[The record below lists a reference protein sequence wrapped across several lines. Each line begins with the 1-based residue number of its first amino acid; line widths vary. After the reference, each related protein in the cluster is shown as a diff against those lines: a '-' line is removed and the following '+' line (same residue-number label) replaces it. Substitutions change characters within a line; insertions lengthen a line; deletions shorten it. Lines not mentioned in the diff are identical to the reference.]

1 MGGND
6 YFCSRNFKQANNK
19 INMNSVLEGRPALKK
34 EVEKIAEVA
43 DTSGRMVGL
52 SAMVVTSL

>member
-1 MGGND
+1 MEKND

-34 EVEKIAEVA
+34 EVEKLP

-52 SAMVVTSL
+52 SVMVVTSP

>member
-19 INMNSVLEGRPALKK
+19 NNMNSVLEGRPALKK

-43 DTSGRMVGL
+43 GYLWQNGW
-52 SAMVVTSL
+52 A